1 MASIKD
7 HLLQVTDT
15 SPILRKK
22 LFNVPMRL
30 FRSDY
35 NFKKVILDIVGHMQA
50 TMNTKYDD
58 YTEVKGI
65 SGANVGIPYNIVI
78 IKDKEKKED
87 LIFINPIMAPMTEEM
102 VEVESNCGS
111 VVLKEPIK
119 VKRHK
124 KIVVSWFDHKD
135 GKYQTQEFEG
145 QLGNTIQHEIEHN
158 LGILITDKEA
168 K

>member
-1 MASIKD
+1 M
-7 HLLQVTDT
+7 
-15 SPILRKK
+15 
-22 LFNVPMRL
+22 
-30 FRSDY
+30 
-35 NFKKVILDIVGHMQA
+35 
-50 TMNTKYDD
+50 
-58 YTEVKGI
+58 
-65 SGANVGIPYNIVI
+65 
-78 IKDKEKKED
+78 
-87 LIFINPIMAPMTEEM
+87 MAPMTEEM

-111 VVLKEPIK
+111 VVLEEPIK